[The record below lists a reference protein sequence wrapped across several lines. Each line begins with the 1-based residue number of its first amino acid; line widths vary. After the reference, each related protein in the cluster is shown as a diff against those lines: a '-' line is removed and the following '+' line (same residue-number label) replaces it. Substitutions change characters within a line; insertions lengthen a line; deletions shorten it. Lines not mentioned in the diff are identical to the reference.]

1 MSVSGKEE
9 LMKFLSEQIYEQKKG
24 FEGSVQV
31 QCYLIEL
38 QEKLKSS
45 ASYEDFL
52 KKLVQEEGD
61 EEMSSTYRAITDLI
75 KAVLKECCDSKT
87 KAEYLMTFMKGMF
100 SELNE
105 AVKASR
111 VYERIKG

>member
-1 MSVSGKEE
+1 MSGKEE
-9 LMKFLSEQIYEQKKG
+9 LMRFVEEQIYEQEKG
-24 FEGSVQV
+24 FEESMQV
-31 QCYLIEL
+31 QRYLREL

-45 ASYEDFL
+45 TSYEDFL
-52 KKLVQEEGD
+52 KKLVQEKG
-61 EEMSSTYRAITDLI
+61 EEEISSTYIAIVNLI

-87 KAEYLMTFMKGMF
+87 KAEYILAFLKDMF

>member
-1 MSVSGKEE
+1 MSGSKE
-9 LMKFLSEQIYEQKKG
+9 LMRYVAEKICEQEKG
-24 FEGSVQV
+24 IENLKVQR
-31 QCYLIEL
+31 YLRGL
-38 QEKLKSS
+38 QEELKSS
-45 ASYEDFL
+45 TSYEDFL

-61 EEMSSTYRAITDLI
+61 EETSLTYIAIVNLI

-87 KAEYLMTFMKGMF
+87 KAEYMLAFLKDMF

>member
-1 MSVSGKEE
+1 MSGKEE

-45 ASYEDFL
+45 TSYEDFL
-52 KKLVQEEGD
+52 KKLVQEDDE
-61 EEMSSTYRAITDLI
+61 EEMSSTCTAIIKLI
-75 KAVLKECCDSKT
+75 KAVLKECCDSKA
-87 KAEYLMTFMKGMF
+87 KSEYMIVFLKNMF
-100 SELNE
+100 SDLNE

-111 VYERIKG
+111 IYERLKG

>member
-1 MSVSGKEE
+1 MSGKEE
-9 LMKFLSEQIYEQKKG
+9 LMRYVEAKICEQEKG
-24 FEGSVQV
+24 IEENMKVQN
-31 QCYLIEL
+31 YLIGLQKEL
-38 QEKLKSS
+38 KII
-45 ASYEDFL
+45 SYEEFIR
-52 KKLVQEEGD
+52 KLVQEDDE
-61 EEMSSTYRAITDLI
+61 EEMSSTCTAIIKLI

-87 KAEYLMTFMKGMF
+87 KAEYLLTFMKDMF